1 MHRASG
7 IGHSKEEA
15 LERALKA
22 LKDQLWEECWRDEI
36 DLIGV
41 SHRVIHKE
49 DEDIFEVV
57 VEV

>member
-36 DLIGV
+36 ELTGV
-41 SHRVIHKE
+41 SHRVVHR
-49 DEDIFEVV
+49 DGGVFEVI
-57 VEV
+57 VEL